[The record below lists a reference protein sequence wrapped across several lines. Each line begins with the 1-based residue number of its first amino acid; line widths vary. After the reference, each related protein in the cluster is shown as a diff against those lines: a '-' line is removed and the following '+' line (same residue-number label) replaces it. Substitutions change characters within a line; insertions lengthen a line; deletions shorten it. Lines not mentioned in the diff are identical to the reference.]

1 MPYLIDGGVLY
12 YCVVSSLQ
20 QWKKSDLYDV
30 YLHST
35 S

>member
-1 MPYLIDGGVLY
+1 MPYLIDGDVLY

-30 YLHST
+30 YLRSI